1 MIGNLTTALKNLLW
15 TPKRLLILMSEIY
28 FYKRNHLL
36 KLIPFIFILISWSW
50 PFIAISGENEAASA
64 VNEKQLSQLEDG
76 NILVYV
82 QRFEEQKKGMVEALV
97 LINAPAKTIWKIMT
111 DCPGAPTFVP
121 GLKAC
126 KVLDSGK
133 NWEIIRHEVKW
144 IWFFPRISYV
154 FRADYQINKRID
166 FVRIKGDL
174 REMKGSWRLFSMDK
188 AGQTIVRYEV
198 YLDPSFFIP
207 QWLVERSLMKD
218 LPDMLDALRT
228 KVRNS
233 FLNRKPHGSTHSI
246 AIEK

>member
-1 MIGNLTTALKNLLW
+1 MTEN
-15 TPKRLLILMSEIY
+15 Y
-28 FYKRNHLL
+28 FYKRNDLL
-36 KLIPFIFILISWSW
+36 KVILFIFILIFVSWSS
-50 PFIAISGENEAASA
+50 IAISVENEDYFAFNKA
-64 VNEKQLSQLEDG
+64 QLSQLKDG

-82 QRFEEQKKGMVEALV
+82 QRSEGQQKGMVEALV
-97 LINAPAKTIWKIMT
+97 LIDAPVETIWKIMT
-111 DCPGAPTFVP
+111 DCPGAPTFMP

-154 FRADYQINKRID
+154 FRADYQINRRID
-166 FVRIKGDL
+166 FVKIKGDL
-174 REMKGSWRLFSMDK
+174 REMKGSWHLFPLDE
-188 AGQTIVRYEV
+188 ADQTIVRYEV

-207 QWLVERSLMKD
+207 QWLVERSLMTD

-233 FLNRKPHGSTHSI
+233 LLDRKLHGTTHGISV
-246 AIEK
+246 EK

>member
-1 MIGNLTTALKNLLW
+1 MTEN
-15 TPKRLLILMSEIY
+15 Y
-28 FYKRNHLL
+28 FYKRNDLL
-36 KLIPFIFILISWSW
+36 KVILFIFILIFVSWSS
-50 PFIAISGENEAASA
+50 IAISGENEDYFAFNKA
-64 VNEKQLSQLEDG
+64 QLSQLKDG

-82 QRFEEQKKGMVEALV
+82 QRSEGQQKGMVEALV
-97 LINAPAKTIWKIMT
+97 LIDAPVETIWKMMT
-111 DCPGAPTFVP
+111 DCPGTPTFMP

-154 FRADYQINKRID
+154 FRADYKINRRID

-174 REMKGSWRLFSMDK
+174 REMRGGWRLFPLNEAS
-188 AGQTIVRYEV
+188 QTIVRYEV

-207 QWLVERSLMKD
+207 QWLVERSLMTD

-233 FLNRKPHGSTHSI
+233 LLDRKLHGTTHGISV
-246 AIEK
+246 EK